1 MARILC
7 IEDDVAMVHL
17 VELIVSKMGHEVKGA
32 ESGRAGLALVDTFRP
47 DMILLDLMMPDID
60 GWDVYQHL
68 KADINTRNIPVII
81 VSARAHQTDKLI
93 ALRLAQVDDYITKPF
108 TPEKLRDSIKNVLAE
123 RSLL

>member
-7 IEDDVAMVHL
+7 IEDDGAMVNL
-17 VELIVSKMGHEVKGA
+17 VEIIVSKMGHEVKGA
-32 ESGRAGLALVDTFRP
+32 QNGREGLALVKSFRP

-60 GWDVYQHL
+60 GWEVYQQL
-68 KADINTRNIPVII
+68 KANEETQHIPVIV

-93 ALRLAQVDDYITKPF
+93 ALRLAHVDDYITKPF

>member
-60 GWDVYQHL
+60 GWDVYQ
-68 KADINTRNIPVII
+68 
-81 VSARAHQTDKLI
+81 
-93 ALRLAQVDDYITKPF
+93 
-108 TPEKLRDSIKNVLAE
+108 
-123 RSLL
+123 